1 MRERS
6 PRACPSPSFPF
17 PFFFFFCLREM
28 EKGFLESEYERDS
41 PGCLGVLVTLGKVSP
56 RRTWSPAFPQVTPS
70 FGRVYTFWV
79 CFDLTAG
86 FRDRAAGIDSSVVRG
101 KKRTKEKQINSKS
114 WRRSLTKSWVASSVV
129 LIVGARVLAGV
140 ISLSLSFYLSVCLFR
155 LAVALARRGNWPIP
169 RRKRIIDAKPHRR
182 ASKQDMQ
189 N

>member
-1 MRERS
+1 MQNALKEGYPSRKWFLYDRCSHDLVACPAGHVVSRKTFCGRVRVRERS

-70 FGRVYTFWV
+70 FGRVYAFWV

-101 KKRTKEKQINSKS
+101 IENEKKSK
-114 WRRSLTKSWVASSVV
+114 
-129 LIVGARVLAGV
+129 
-140 ISLSLSFYLSVCLFR
+140 
-155 LAVALARRGNWPIP
+155 
-169 RRKRIIDAKPHRR
+169 
-182 ASKQDMQ
+182 
-189 N
+189 